1 MAFLEYQL
9 TLRLANE
16 NKGYSWLFES
26 PEDTMPLFDEVV
38 ETFQHYE
45 ADDMETFIREKKKEI
60 EETGS
65 SHTAQI
71 DVTKVD
77 EKAIIR
83 SASYKEMWYEG
94 KYFDDI
100 LEVLTDRLGPP
111 ENQQFE

>member
-1 MAFLEYQL
+1 MEYQL
-9 TLRLANE
+9 TLRLADGD
-16 NKGYSWLFES
+16 KGYSWLFES

-71 DVTKVD
+71 NVTKVD

>member
-1 MAFLEYQL
+1 MEYQL

-16 NKGYSWLFES
+16 KEGYAWLFES
-26 PEDTMPLFDEVV
+26 PEDTMPLFDDVV

-45 ADDMETFIREKKKEI
+45 AADMESFILEKKKEI
-60 EETGS
+60 DETGS

-77 EKAIIR
+77 PHAIIR
-83 SASYKEMWYEG
+83 SASYKEMWYDG

-100 LEVLTDRLGPP
+100 LEILTDKLGPP
-111 ENQQFE
+111 ENETFEK